1 MKLIRF
7 GKEKNEK
14 PGILNEQNERLDL
27 SEFFEDWNSA
37 FFGTNGLERLR
48 TIMASGQNFPK
59 VPLNERW
66 GSCVAQPNKI
76 ICIGLNYSDH
86 AEESGMK
93 IPSEP
98 IIFMKASNTI
108 TGPYDNVYIPK
119 NSTKTDWEVELGVI
133 VCKEASYLNSPHE
146 AKDYIAGYCI
156 SHDVS
161 ERAFQLERGGQ
172 WTKGKS
178 CKSFNPLGPF
188 MSTPEEVPSVNQLAM
203 ELKVNDIIM
212 QHGNTDK
219 MIFDVDYIIWYLS
232 QFMVLEPGDIISTG
246 TPPGVGM
253 GKNPPIYLKHD
264 DMVELKIEGLGY
276 QKQTFI
282 NLYQ

>member
-7 GKEKNEK
+7 GKDKNEK

-27 SEFFEDWNSA
+27 SEFFEDWNSD
-37 FFGTNGLERLR
+37 FFASNGLEKLR
-48 TIMASGQNFPK
+48 NILSSEQNLPK

-66 GSCVAQPNKI
+66 GSCVARPHKI

-93 IPSEP
+93 IPEEP
-98 IIFMKASNTI
+98 IIFMKATNTI
-108 TGPYDNVYIPK
+108 TGPYDNVFIPK
-119 NSTKTDWEVELGVI
+119 NSNKTDWEVELGVI
-133 VCKEASYLNSPHE
+133 VGKEASYLNSILE
-146 AKDYIAGYCI
+146 ARDHVAGYCI

-178 CKSFNPLGPF
+178 CKSFNPLGPY
-188 MSTPEEVPSVNQLAM
+188 MSTTEEIPSINQLEM
-203 ELKVNDIIM
+203 ELKVNNVTM

-219 MIFDVDYIIWYLS
+219 MIFNVDYIIWYLS
-232 QFMVLEPGDIISTG
+232 QFMVLEPGDVISTG

-253 GKNPPIYLKHD
+253 GKNPPLYLEHGD
-264 DMVELKIEGLGY
+264 VVELKIEGLGN

-282 NLYQ
+282 KS

>member
-27 SEFFEDWNSA
+27 SDFFDDWNSD
-37 FFGTNGLERLR
+37 FFASDGLEKLQQLLS
-48 TIMASGQNFPK
+48 SGQKFST
-59 VPLNERW
+59 VSSDERW
-66 GSCVAQPNKI
+66 GPCVARPYKI

-86 AEESGMK
+86 AAESGMK
-93 IPSEP
+93 IPEEP
-98 IIFMKASNTI
+98 IIFMKATNTI
-108 TGPYDNVYIPK
+108 VGPYDTVYIPK
-119 NSTKTDWEVELGVI
+119 NSTKTDWEVELAVI
-133 VCKEASYLNSPHE
+133 VGKEASYLNSIQE
-146 AKDYIAGYCI
+146 SKNYIAGYCI

-188 MSTPEEVPSVNQLAM
+188 MATADEVPSVNNLVM
-203 ELKVNDIIM
+203 ELKVNDLIM
-212 QHGNTDK
+212 QRGNTDK
-219 MIFDVDYIIWYLS
+219 MIFNVDFIVWYLS
-232 QFMVLEPGDIISTG
+232 QFMVLEPGDVISTG

-253 GKNPPIYLKHD
+253 GKNPPVYLKHGD
-264 DMVELKIEGLGY
+264 VVELKIEGLGS
-276 QKQTFI
+276 QRQTFI
-282 NLYQ
+282 KS

>member
-7 GKEKNEK
+7 GEEKNEK
-14 PGILNEQNERLDL
+14 PGILNQQNERLDL
-27 SEFFEDWNSA
+27 SRIFNDWDSDFFAS
-37 FFGTNGLERLR
+37 GGLEKLR
-48 TIMASGQNFPK
+48 KIISSGEIFPK
-59 VPLNERW
+59 IPLNERW
-66 GSCVAQPNKI
+66 GSCVARPYKI

-86 AEESGMK
+86 AEESGMQ

-108 TGPYDNVYIPK
+108 VGPYDEVYIPK
-119 NSTKTDWEVELGVI
+119 NSSKTDWEVELGVI
-133 VCKEASYLNSPHE
+133 VGKEASYLKSPQE
-146 AKDYIAGYCI
+146 AKDCIAGYCI

-188 MSTPEEVPSVNQLAM
+188 MLTADKALSVNELEM
-203 ELKVNDIIM
+203 ELKVNDVIM
-212 QHGNTDK
+212 QRGNTNK
-219 MIFDVDYIIWYLS
+219 MIFNVDYIVWYLS
-232 QFMVLEPGDIISTG
+232 QFMVLEPGDVISTG

-253 GKNPPIYLKHD
+253 GKKPPLYLKAGD
-264 DMVELKIEGLGY
+264 VVELTIEGLGK
-276 QKQTFI
+276 QKQTFV
-282 NLYQ
+282 QA